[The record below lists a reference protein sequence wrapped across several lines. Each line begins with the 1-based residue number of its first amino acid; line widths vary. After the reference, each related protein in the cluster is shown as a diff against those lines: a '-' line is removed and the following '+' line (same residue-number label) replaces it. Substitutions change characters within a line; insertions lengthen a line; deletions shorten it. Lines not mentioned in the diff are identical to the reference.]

1 MHQETSPL
9 RGAYRDDS
17 SCRNENVRDCNN
29 FEAFEQQCELSS
41 CSLYIKSLI
50 SLFLSF
56 QASDTRMQSNGTQLK
71 TMENVHERNG
81 MLVYW
86 SWFQISASQT
96 KEFSGSDKD
105 TTRQIIA
112 PPKGLPTL
120 TAVGSMQR
128 HPPGA
133 LKAEKVDWMMTN
145 DWEGSKPFP
154 TSPDVQCDLPRNLPK
169 MKAMISESKA
179 AERIVWFIIVMVVCD
194 RTILYDHQQFGTV
207 LGHLFNL
214 WISFPPCPSPGTS
227 SLLSPR
233 VRGVHCGPLSKLPAP
248 QVHRKL

>member
-1 MHQETSPL
+1 
-9 RGAYRDDS
+9 
-17 SCRNENVRDCNN
+17 
-29 FEAFEQQCELSS
+29 
-41 CSLYIKSLI
+41 
-50 SLFLSF
+50 
-56 QASDTRMQSNGTQLK
+56 
-71 TMENVHERNG
+71 MENVHERNG

-179 AERIVWFIIVMVVCD
+179 AQRIVWFIIVMVVCD
-194 RTILYDHQQFGTV
+194 RTILYDHQRFGTRALV
-207 LGHLFNL
+207 QSINFLPTLPVSRNFVVAFSTCSWSSSSSRSSKAVAWLSFIRSWRGCSHL
-214 WISFPPCPSPGTS
+214 
-227 SLLSPR
+227 LL
-233 VRGVHCGPLSKLPAP
+233 LMKLP
-248 QVHRKL
+248 RKVLWTH